1 MTISLCMIVK
11 NEEAVIGRC
20 LDTVRDIADEILLV
34 DTGSTDQT
42 VDIAK
47 KYTNSIYHFPWRDDF
62 SAARNFAFSK
72 AKMDYQMWLDADD
85 VIEPGD
91 REKFLQL
98 KRHMPDADIIM
109 MPYHTA
115 FDQNGHPVF
124 TCYRERLM
132 RRSCGF
138 RWVGAVHEA
147 IVPAGKVVY
156 SDIAVCHRK
165 EQVNEPGR
173 NLRILENQLQRDGT
187 LEPRMRFYLGR
198 ELHDAG
204 RDEEAAVQLETFLRE
219 PDAWVENRIDA
230 CLTLSACYR
239 TLGQTERILPA
250 LLQSLEWDTP
260 RAEICCAAGAYFY
273 ESQQLA
279 QAIFWYDLATQCT
292 RRDTGGFSSPDCYD
306 YLPYMQLCVC
316 YDRMGNI
323 PMAEICNEKAA
334 ACKPDDPAVAYN
346 RAYFARWHLEREATP
361 EPSD

>member
-20 LDTVRDIADEILLV
+20 LDTVRDIADEIILV
-34 DTGSTDQT
+34 DTGSTDRT

-47 KYTNSIYHFPWRDDF
+47 KYTNSIYHFPWCDDF
-62 SAARNFAFSK
+62 SAARNYAFSK
-72 AKMDYQMWLDADD
+72 ARMDYQMWLDADD
-85 VIEPGD
+85 VIEPED
-91 REKFLQL
+91 RAKFLEFKQ
-98 KRHMPDADIIM
+98 HMPDADMIM

-115 FDQNGHPVF
+115 FDQNGRPVF

-132 RRSCGF
+132 RRSFGF
-138 RWVGAVHEA
+138 RWAGAVHEA
-147 IVPAGKVVY
+147 IAPAGKVVY

-165 EQVNEPGR
+165 VQVNEPGR
-173 NLRILENQLQRDGT
+173 NLRILENQLRRDGT
-187 LEPRMRFYLGR
+187 LEPRMRFYFGR

-204 RDEEAAVQLETFLRE
+204 RDEEAAEQLEIFLRE
-219 PDAWVENRIDA
+219 PDAWIENRMDA

-239 TLGQTERILPA
+239 ALGRTERVLPA

-260 RAEICCAAGAYFY
+260 RAEICCAAGTYFF
-273 ESQQLA
+273 ERQRFE
-279 QAIFWYDLATQCT
+279 QAIFWYVLATRCA
-292 RRDTGGFSSPDCYD
+292 RRDNGGFSSPDCYD

-316 YDRMGNI
+316 YDRLGNT

-334 ACKPDDPAVAYN
+334 ACKPDDQAVAYN

-361 EPSD
+361 GPSD